1 MTVSAPALW
10 VAPYHKRN
18 PGARVRLFCFPYAG
32 GGASMFVRWGRQ
44 LAPDIEVCP
53 VQLPGREN
61 RMSETCPKR
70 ISDVAAL
77 AVDALGPY
85 FDMRFALFGHSLG
98 ALIAYEVAQR
108 LWAKGAQPQRLIV
121 SAHRAPQI
129 PLPQDPTW
137 HLPDADFKRRLEEL
151 NGTPREVFQ
160 DEELLQLVLPL
171 IRADFQLDET
181 YTHRTDYEP
190 LDCPITVFGGVKD
203 AEIPE
208 SHLQAWRE
216 VTRSGFELRRFDGDH
231 FFINTHTAALIDAV
245 AQALRGRY

>member
-1 MTVSAPALW
+1 
-10 VAPYHKRN
+10 
-18 PGARVRLFCFPYAG
+18 
-32 GGASMFVRWGRQ
+32 MFVRWGSQ

-61 RMSETCPKR
+61 RMSEACLTR
-70 ISDVAAL
+70 IGDVAERAVEAL
-77 AVDALGPY
+77 SPY
-85 FDMRFALFGHSLG
+85 FDVSFALFGHSLG
-98 ALIAYEVAQR
+98 AVIAYEVAQR
-108 LWAKGAQPQRLIV
+108 LRANRGQPQRLIV

-151 NGTPREVFQ
+151 NGTPREVFE

-190 LDCPITVFGGVKD
+190 LDCPITVFGGAKD
-203 AEIPE
+203 TEI
-208 SHLQAWRE
+208 SDFHLQAWRD
-216 VTRSGFELRRFDGDH
+216 VTRRGFEGRLFDGDH

-245 AQALRGRY
+245 GQALRRRY